1 MHKNMKKKLKDSRGE
16 TLVEMLASILIG
28 TLAVSM
34 LVSAIM
40 VSVRINKQAQASDAS
55 FYEGLTAAELQETP
69 IGEDATLKKYNI
81 EITSDEQN
89 AENIKISVNLY
100 GSNGIYSYKI
110 AE

>member
-1 MHKNMKKKLKDSRGE
+1 MHKNMIKKLRNSRGE

-69 IGEDATLKKYNI
+69 IDKDNS
-81 EITSDEQN
+81 ITMTFKSTSEPN
-89 AENIKISVNLY
+89 AEHIKISVNLY
-100 GSNGIYSYKI
+100 GSGGIYSYKI
-110 AE
+110 VQ